1 MIRALIDISIRN
13 RFMVL
18 IATLLI
24 SFAGWQAMKSTP
36 LDAIPDLSDVQ
47 VIISPA
53 FPARR
58 RRWWKTR

>member
-1 MIRALIDISIRN
+1 MIRALIDVSIKN

-47 VIISPA
+47 VIIFTG
-53 FPARR
+53 FPGQ
-58 RRWWKTR
+58 